1 MSSLLPIVPP
11 SRAEKTLVGGKGAQ
25 LLKLVELGANVPA
38 FLVIPTA
45 VSQWTNAQ
53 GQFPEECWQ
62 AIEKEVKKWDA
73 RWVAVRSSVTGE
85 DGQSA
90 SFAGLFETYLYV
102 TGKDLKEKIQ
112 AAYAALNSD
121 RVKVYCREKGITDEL
136 QMAVVVQ
143 KMLDPVAAGV
153 AFSRSP
159 IKPTADVVI
168 DASWGVGE
176 GVVSGLVETDHWRYS
191 RLGEMLDERLSI
203 KTTRLGARADG
214 SGTTG
219 FSVDIHLQASAS
231 LSLEDRQR
239 VVHEV
244 LRIEKR
250 LQHPVDIEFAFEEG
264 MLYLLQV
271 RPITQE
277 FSPLKSYT
285 DTNLAESY
293 PGVTSPLTTSFVQIA
308 YRNVFAESAIILGA
322 SSNRLKKLLPHY
334 QSLIGE
340 VNHHLYYDLEHYYA
354 VIAALPGG
362 EKNIE
367 NWHRMIG
374 GKREGMDVPMIL
386 NPPNVFEQLKAAM
399 KLVAF
404 ICTHQRV
411 LDRFAESLDAQKKIL
426 HDRMLS
432 TTTSEE
438 TLRLLHQ
445 TLTRPLGFG
454 LTIINDVVLMIGV
467 KALAAMLK
475 TKGLGEDVLAPM
487 LKTGD
492 EVESLKPLALLEK
505 VLAQIPEDFWPHLEA
520 SVSTPAEW
528 GDVYHPIWNE
538 LEQKGWKK
546 EAALLA
552 GFLQQYGE
560 RSFEELKLESPTLRQ
575 SPKDFYRLLRFM
587 RRRVITSKTKKSTV
601 PNFDVK
607 SFSFI
612 KQIVWKISWNVTK
625 RAIFWREK
633 TRLLRGQFYNVI
645 REMLAHA
652 AEQLRRDYP
661 AFQRFTWRDYFN
673 ISLED
678 YQRYAEGKTSSV
690 ELAELIAT
698 NKGWQQVEGPFPEF
712 LVTAV
717 GETPFKSVELAPTEG
732 LLIGQTAAPGR
743 VEGRPLVLDTPEEA
757 LEIEDLSNCILV
769 TRHTD
774 PAWVY
779 IMSQCRGLI
788 SEKGSLL
795 SHTAIIGRELGI
807 PTIVGIK
814 GAVNQ
819 LRGIPHIILNADEG
833 KVEISGN

>member
-11 SRAEKTLVGGKGAQ
+11 RRAEKSLVGGKGAQ
-25 LLKLVELGANVPA
+25 LLKLVELGANVPP
-38 FLVIPTA
+38 FLVVPTA

-62 AIEKEVKKWDA
+62 AIEKEVRKWDA

-90 SFAGLFETYLYV
+90 SFAGLFETFLYV
-102 TGKDLKEKIQ
+102 TIADLKSKIQ
-112 AAYAALNSD
+112 AAYAALNSE
-121 RVKVYCREKGITDEL
+121 RVKVYCREKGIVDQL
-136 QMAVVVQ
+136 HMAVVVQ
-143 KMLDPVAAGV
+143 KMLDPNVAGV

-159 IKPTADVVI
+159 VKPTADVVI

-191 RLGEMLDERLSI
+191 RLGEMLDERLSL
-203 KTTRLGARADG
+203 KTTRLGSRTDG
-214 SGTTG
+214 SGTAG
-219 FSVDIHLQASAS
+219 FPVETHLQASAS
-231 LSLEDRQR
+231 LTIEQRQKI
-239 VVHEV
+239 VHEV
-244 LRIEKR
+244 LRVEKR
-250 LQHPVDIEFAFEEG
+250 LQHPVDIEFAIEND

-277 FSPLKSYT
+277 FPPLKSYT

-322 SSNRLKKLLPHY
+322 SSDRLKKLMPHY
-334 QSLIGE
+334 QSLIGQ

-386 NPPNVFEQLKAAM
+386 NPPSFFEQVKAAS
-399 KLVAF
+399 KLFAF
-404 ICTHQRV
+404 IITHQRV
-411 LDRFAESLDAQKKIL
+411 LDRFADSLEVQKKIL
-426 HDRMLS
+426 HDRLIKS
-432 TTTSEE
+432 KSPEE
-438 TLRLLHQ
+438 TFQLLHQ

-454 LTIINDVVLMIGV
+454 LTIINDVVLMLGV
-467 KALAAMLK
+467 KVLAALLK

-505 VLAQIPEDFWPHLEA
+505 VLSQIPDDFWSHLEGA
-520 SVSTPAEW
+520 VSNAPEW
-528 GDVYHPIWNE
+528 GDVYHPIWKD

-552 GFLQQYGE
+552 GFLQLYGE

-587 RRRVITSKTKKSTV
+587 RRRILKANAKNPQKVHFDLKSLSYL
-601 PNFDVK
+601 N
-607 SFSFI
+607 
-612 KQIVWKISWNVTK
+612 QIVWKLSWNVTK

-652 AEQLRRDYP
+652 AEQLRSDYP
-661 AFQRFTWRDYFN
+661 IFQRFTWRDYFN
-673 ISLED
+673 ISLDD
-678 YQRYAEGKTSSV
+678 YQKYATGIMTSD
-690 ELAELIAT
+690 ELADLIEK
-698 NKGWQQVEGPFPEF
+698 NKNWQTIQGPFPEF
-712 LVTAV
+712 LVTAL
-717 GETPFKSVELAPTEG
+717 GEAPFKSVELAPSES

-743 VEGRPLVLDTPEEA
+743 VEGRPLVLDNPEEA
-757 LEIEDLSNCILV
+757 LEIEDLSDCILV

-833 KVEISGN
+833 KVEIRGN

>member
-1 MSSLLPIVPP
+1 MSSLLPIIPP
-11 SRAEKTLVGGKGAQ
+11 TRAEKSLVGGKGAQ
-25 LLKLVELGANVPA
+25 LLKLVELGANVPP

-45 VSQWTNAQ
+45 VSQWTNSQ

-102 TGKDLKEKIQ
+102 TTKDLKEKIQ
-112 AAYAALNSD
+112 AAYVALNSD

-136 QMAVVVQ
+136 HMAVVVQ
-143 KMLDPVAAGV
+143 KMLDPIAAGV

-159 IKPTADVVI
+159 IIPTADIVI

-191 RLGEMLDERLSI
+191 RLNEMLDERLSI
-203 KTTRLGARADG
+203 KTTRLGSSPDG
-214 SGTTG
+214 SGTSG
-219 FSVDIHLQASAS
+219 FPVEAHLQASAS
-231 LSLEDRQR
+231 LTLEERQKI
-239 VVHEV
+239 VHEV

-250 LQHPVDIEFAFEEG
+250 LRHPVDIEFAFEGE

-322 SSNRLKKLLPHY
+322 SSDRLKKLMPHY
-334 QSLIGE
+334 QSLIGQ

-374 GKREGMDVPMIL
+374 GKRDGMDVPMIL
-386 NPPNVFEQLKAAM
+386 NPPNIFEQLKAAF
-399 KLVAF
+399 KLFAF

-411 LDRFAESLDAQKKIL
+411 LDRFAESLEAQKKIL
-426 HDRMLS
+426 HDRLMGS
-432 TTTSEE
+432 STSEE

-467 KALAAMLK
+467 KALAALLK

-505 VLAQIPEDFWPHLEA
+505 VMSQIPEDFWPHLEA
-520 SVSTPAEW
+520 SVSTAPEW

-587 RRRVITSKTKKSTV
+587 RRRIMSAGLKQPAKTQ
-601 PNFDVK
+601 FDVK
-607 SFSFI
+607 SFSLP
-612 KQIVWKISWNVTK
+612 KQFAWKISWSVTK

-652 AEQLRRDYP
+652 AEQLRKDYP
-661 AFQRFTWRDYFN
+661 SFQIFKWRDYFN
-673 ISLED
+673 ISLEE
-678 YQRYAEGKTSSV
+678 YQRFAEGKITNS
-690 ELAELIAT
+690 ELADLLEK
-698 NKGWQQVEGPFPEF
+698 NKSWQEAQGPFPEF

-717 GETPFKSVELAPTEG
+717 GETPFKSVELTPSEG
-732 LLIGQTAAPGR
+732 LLIGQTAAPGK
-743 VEGRPLVLDTPEEA
+743 VEGRPLVLDSPEEA

-807 PTIVGIK
+807 PTVVGIR